1 MRGTQSGTILYLKD
15 LYLKNKKALDK
26 MTSVMYIVDDR
37 CHREGESR
45 EAELAKR
52 NLKKLSDANLEIMK
66 LAWQRG
72 EVSIND
78 VLEAV
83 NRLRKDKVKRATVQ
97 VQMRRL
103 EKYGWLKHRREKRE
117 FYYSPL
123 RGEAEAKL
131 GILHN
136 VRDRVFGG
144 SYAELV
150 KCLFAGGRVPEDE
163 LKRIIEFLNES
174 DKE

>member
-1 MRGTQSGTILYLKD
+1 MAKKTIQ
-15 LYLKNKKALDK
+15 
-26 MTSVMYIVDDR
+26 
-37 CHREGESR
+37 
-45 EAELAKR
+45 
-52 NLKKLSDANLEIMK
+52 KLSDANLMIMK
-66 LAWQRG
+66 LVWQKR
-72 EVSIND
+72 EVTIND

-83 NRLRKDKVKRATVQ
+83 NADRKDKVKRATVQ

-103 EKYGWLKHRREKRE
+103 ERYGWLKHRKENRE

-123 RGEAEAKL
+123 RGEAAAKVD
-131 GILHN
+131 ILHN

-150 KCLFAGGRVPEDE
+150 KCLFAGGRVPEAE
-163 LKRIIEFLNES
+163 FQRIVEFLNEN

>member
-1 MRGTQSGTILYLKD
+1 MTDVISAEPREVELPKR
-15 LYLKNKKALDK
+15 K
-26 MTSVMYIVDDR
+26 MQ
-37 CHREGESR
+37 
-45 EAELAKR
+45 
-52 NLKKLSDANLEIMK
+52 KLSDANLEIMK

-72 EVSIND
+72 EVTIND

-83 NRLRKDKVKRATVQ
+83 NDGRKDKVKRATVQ

-103 EKYGWLKHRREKRE
+103 ERYGWLKHRKENRE
-117 FYYSPL
+117 FCYSPL
-123 RGEAEAKL
+123 RGEEEAKVN
-131 GILHN
+131 ILRN

-150 KCLFAGGRVPEDE
+150 KCLFAGSPVPEDE
-163 LKRIIEFLNES
+163 LKRIVEFLNKN